1 MATVSTHEQMS
12 DAARVAKD
20 AANAALGRRKDSAA
34 ETLHSLAGA
43 LRRAAGE
50 ADADGQHAMVTWAA
64 DGLERAASTLRDK
77 DLGGMLRE
85 AENFGRAQPV
95 AFFFAAAAAGFLAAR
110 FIKAGTGS
118 QLGEP
123 SASPTHDDPAVG
135 L

>member
-20 AANAALGRRKDSAA
+20 AASAELGRRKESAA
-34 ETLHSLAGA
+34 GTLENLAMA
-43 LRRAAGE
+43 LRKAASEPG
-50 ADADGQHAMVTWAA
+50 ADGQDATAVVTWAA
-64 DGLERAASTLRDK
+64 DGLERASSSLREK
-77 DLGGMLRE
+77 DLGSMLRD

-110 FIKAGTGS
+110 FVKAGAG
-118 QLGEP
+118 
-123 SASPTHDDPAVG
+123 PTLDTSYDDPAAG